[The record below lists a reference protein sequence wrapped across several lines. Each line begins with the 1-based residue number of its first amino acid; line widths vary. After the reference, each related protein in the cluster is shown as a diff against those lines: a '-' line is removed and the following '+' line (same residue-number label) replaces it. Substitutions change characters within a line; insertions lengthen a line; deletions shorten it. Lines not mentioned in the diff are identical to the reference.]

1 MSTENAQDEQ
11 ITIKEEQD
19 GSVVV
24 DLPDSIP
31 SPDADEQQ
39 AAAGGAVEDDRDDQ
53 DDGDDEPRS
62 AAQDDDADH
71 PDDNEALRAAKRE
84 RRRAKKQLIKQ
95 TNAEKDVKLQM
106 LERQNQEYA
115 QRLAVLERKT
125 HSADLARIDKAIE
138 DSELRIN
145 YAKMKLAEAAEA
157 RDGQAMAKAQ
167 ELWLEARQQAEAY
180 KNLKKTAVQPKQEA
194 NLPDP
199 RLQRLAA
206 DWMERNPWYKPDG
219 RDMES
224 RIAKQID
231 ETLTAEGWDAT
242 QSDYWEEFDNRLQ
255 KYVPH
260 LYNRNTDENQSRR
273 SKPRGIVTSSGRE
286 SATRAGGKNAFTLSP
301 EQVRAMKDAGF
312 WDDPEKRN
320 KMIKRYA
327 QEARQSQGYRS

>member
-1 MSTENAQDEQ
+1 MSTETAQDDV
-11 ITIKEEQD
+11 IDVKEEMD
-19 GSVVV
+19 GSAVV
-24 DLPDSIP
+24 DLPESIP
-31 SPDADEQQ
+31 SPDADAAAAKSQSDDEDDDRDEPEM
-39 AAAGGAVEDDRDDQ
+39 AAGGDA
-53 DDGDDEPRS
+53 GDD
-62 AAQDDDADH
+62 DH
-71 PDDNEALRAAKRE
+71 PDDSDALRAAKRE
-84 RRRAKKQLIKQ
+84 RRRAKKQLVKQ
-95 TNAEKDVKLQM
+95 TNAEKEIKLQL
-106 LERQNQEYA
+106 LERQNQELL
-115 QRLAVLERKT
+115 QRLSVVERKT

-145 YAKMKLAEAAEA
+145 YAKMKLSEAAES
-157 RDGQAMAKAQ
+157 RDGNAMAKAQ
-167 ELWLEARQQAEAY
+167 EMWMEARQQAEALR
-180 KNLKKTAVQPKQEA
+180 NLKKNAIQPKQEQ

-242 QSDYWEEFDNRLQ
+242 RSDYWEEFDNRLQ

-260 LYNRNTDENQSRR
+260 LYNSNTDENPSRR

-286 SATRAGGKNAFTLSP
+286 SAARAGGKNSFTLSP

-327 QEARQSQGYRS
+327 QEARQAQR